1 MNIALA
7 AGEVSGDRLGA
18 ALSRAL
24 RQHQPQLQTIGITGP
39 AMQAAGVTSLATI
52 DQLNV
57 MGLTEVLAH
66 LPRLIR
72 FRRAVRQQLIDA
84 GTPVFVGID
93 APDFNLGLARQLRR
107 TGIKTAQ
114 WVAPSVWAWRRYR
127 IRKIV
132 RSVDLLM
139 TLFPFEPQHFD
150 GTGLDVRYVGH
161 PLADE
166 LPLQPDRGRA
176 RRQLG
181 LDVDRPI
188 VALLPGSR
196 SAEIQRHARLVIET
210 AQRLQKADSRLQT
223 LLLLAQTQDIDRFKQ
238 AAGMAPSEAGILS
251 VCGETRCGL
260 TAADVAV
267 AASGTVTL
275 ETLLCKT
282 PMTVFYKLTP
292 GSYWL
297 ARRLVRTR
305 WVALPNVLAN
315 DDLVPER
322 LQADATA
329 ECLTQDALRWLAQPA
344 ETQHFQQQALQIHR
358 QLACSAAERAA
369 NVLLEKFQPNRSSLT

>member
-24 RQHQPQLQTIGITGP
+24 RQRQPELQAIGITGP
-39 AMQAAGVTSLATI
+39 AMRAAGVTSLATI

-72 FRRAVRQQLIDA
+72 FRRTVRQQLIDS
-84 GTPVFVGID
+84 GVPVFVGID

-107 TGIKTAQ
+107 AGIKTVQ

-139 TLFPFEPQHFD
+139 TLFPFEPQHFAD
-150 GTGLDVRYVGH
+150 TNLDVRYIGH

-166 LPLQPDRGRA
+166 LPLQPDRDQA
-176 RRQLG
+176 RVQLG
-181 LDVDRPI
+181 LDARRPI

-196 SAEIQRHARLVIET
+196 DAEIERHAQLVVET
-210 AQRLQKADSRLQT
+210 AQRLQKADSSLQT
-223 LLLLAQTQDIDRFKQ
+223 ILLLAQKQHVDRFRQ
-238 AAGMAPSEAGILS
+238 AAGVDPSELGLLS
-251 VCGETRCGL
+251 FCDQTRTGL

-282 PMTVFYKLTP
+282 PMTVFYKLAP

-297 ARRLVRTR
+297 AQRLVRTP

-315 DDLVPER
+315 DSLVPER
-322 LQADATA
+322 LQAEATA
-329 ECLTQDALRWLAQPA
+329 ECLTQDALRWLEQPA
-344 ETQHFQQQALQIHR
+344 ETQAFQQQAVKIHR
-358 QLACSAAERAA
+358 QLARSAAERAA
-369 NVLLEKFQPNRSSLT
+369 DVLLEKFAPNRSHST